1 MPPLQDLSCSSAKHP
16 PLLTHG
22 PLRPGY
28 ALVMRRPP
36 RSAWQLRV
44 GMLVGGLWVHVWAVR
59 PGCARVTQ
67 RISMPLLQDQS
78 CSSADHLP
86 PWTHGPLRPGCALVM
101 HRPPRP
107 AWQLRVGMLVG
118 GFRVHVWAMRP
129 GCARV
134 TQRISMPPLQVLS
147 CSSADH
153 LPPWMRGPFE
163 ARLCL
168 RHASAS
174 QGSMAT
180 RSWHATGWP
189 SGSCV
194 GREAGLRPCHTQ
206 DLNAPTAGSQLQ

>member
-1 MPPLQDLSCSSAKHP
+1 
-16 PLLTHG
+16 
-22 PLRPGY
+22 
-28 ALVMRRPP
+28 MR
-36 RSAWQLRV
+36 
-44 GMLVGGLWVHVWAVR
+44 
-59 PGCARVTQ
+59 
-67 RISMPLLQDQS
+67 
-78 CSSADHLP
+78 
-86 PWTHGPLRPGCALVM
+86 
-101 HRPPRP
+101 RPPRP

-180 RSWHATGWP
+180 RSWHAAGWP

-194 GREAGLRPCHTQ
+194 GFNLCRPSPLYVATELGHPTLMYTLSGLNKSMNTYNIICH
-206 DLNAPTAGSQLQ
+206 GSHTNCPSTRSHCRCLADTHSHRNTECSTPDGMLIKGLWVVTCVPH